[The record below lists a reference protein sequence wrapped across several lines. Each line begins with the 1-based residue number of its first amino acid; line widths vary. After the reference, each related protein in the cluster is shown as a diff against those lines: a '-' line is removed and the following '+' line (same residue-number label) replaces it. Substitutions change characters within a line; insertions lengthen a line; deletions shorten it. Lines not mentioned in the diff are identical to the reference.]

1 MTDQVVTHPGRTE
14 EPQCYNCG
22 GMGHWAVACPEP
34 TRETPAGLA
43 AWRNASATRQGS
55 GRAQH
60 NDGRKSKGPI
70 ITKYG
75 PPPPPTG
82 YGAHY
87 PPPPVYPPPH
97 NSYTVMGNNHCHPLR
112 QAMDTI
118 RLPLTLLLLSL
129 TLPSSHGPHIRDHR
143 KNTAVIPTQD
153 KTAINSSHLGQLTAD
168 HTRKVLEV
176 AISVIINGH
185 SRLTETLHRH
195 RQSLALF
202 M

>member
-34 TRETPAGLA
+34 TRETPALKDPSSLNTA
-43 AWRNASATRQGS
+43 LHHLQQVMVRIIRRLPYILHRTILILCLRRNRPRILHS
-55 GRAQH
+55 
-60 NDGRKSKGPI
+60 I
-70 ITKYG
+70 IILQ
-75 PPPPPTG
+75 
-82 YGAHY
+82 
-87 PPPPVYPPPH
+87 
-97 NSYTVMGNNHCHPLR
+97 VMGNNHYHPLR

-129 TLPSSHGPHIRDHR
+129 TLPSSHGHRIRDHR
-143 KNTAVIPTQD
+143 KNTAVTPTQD

-168 HTRKVLEV
+168 RTRKDLEV

>member
-22 GMGHWAVACPEP
+22 GMGHWAVMVRIIRRLPYILHRTILILCL
-34 TRETPAGLA
+34 R
-43 AWRNASATRQGS
+43 RNHPRILHS
-55 GRAQH
+55 
-60 NDGRKSKGPI
+60 I
-70 ITKYG
+70 IILQ
-75 PPPPPTG
+75 
-82 YGAHY
+82 
-87 PPPPVYPPPH
+87 
-97 NSYTVMGNNHCHPLR
+97 VMGNNHCHPLR

-129 TLPSSHGPHIRDHR
+129 TLPSSHGTHIRDHR

>member
-82 YGAHY
+82 Y
-87 PPPPVYPPPH
+87 
-97 NSYTVMGNNHCHPLR
+97 
-112 QAMDTI
+112 AMDTI

>member
-34 TRETPAGLA
+34 TRETPA
-43 AWRNASATRQGS
+43 
-55 GRAQH
+55 
-60 NDGRKSKGPI
+60 I
-70 ITKYG
+70 IILQ
-75 PPPPPTG
+75 
-82 YGAHY
+82 
-87 PPPPVYPPPH
+87 
-97 NSYTVMGNNHCHPLR
+97 VMGNNHCHPLR

>member
-34 TRETPAGLA
+34 TRETPA
-43 AWRNASATRQGS
+43 
-55 GRAQH
+55 
-60 NDGRKSKGPI
+60 
-70 ITKYG
+70 
-75 PPPPPTG
+75 
-82 YGAHY
+82 
-87 PPPPVYPPPH
+87 
-97 NSYTVMGNNHCHPLR
+97 
-112 QAMDTI
+112 
-118 RLPLTLLLLSL
+118 
-129 TLPSSHGPHIRDHR
+129 HGHRIRDHR
-143 KNTAVIPTQD
+143 KNTAVTPTQD

-168 HTRKVLEV
+168 RTRKDLGV